1 MLSREQLIEL
11 LKGADVHF
19 EVDQE
24 EPFVI
29 YSNGQIEKYE
39 ETQLPSGYLSN
50 LNQSIYPKIK
60 TKVSIE
66 QINFEFF
73 IKSKLGSNSANI
85 RNIEMNK
92 LGDAAWA

>member
-1 MLSREQLIEL
+1 MLNREQLIEL
-11 LKGADVHF
+11 LNSADVHF

-24 EPFVI
+24 EPSIV

-60 TKVSIE
+60 TKVRVE
-66 QINFEFF
+66 QTNFEFL
-73 IKSKLGSNSANI
+73 IKSKVGSNSVNI

-92 LGDAAWA
+92 LGDAA

>member
-1 MLSREQLIEL
+1 MLDREQLIEL
-11 LKGADVHF
+11 LKGANVHF

-24 EPFVI
+24 EPSII
-29 YSNGQIEKYE
+29 YNNWKIEKYE
-39 ETQLPSGYLSN
+39 ETQLPSGYLAN

-60 TKVSIE
+60 TKVSVE
-66 QINFEFF
+66 QINFEFL

-85 RNIEMNK
+85 RNIEINK